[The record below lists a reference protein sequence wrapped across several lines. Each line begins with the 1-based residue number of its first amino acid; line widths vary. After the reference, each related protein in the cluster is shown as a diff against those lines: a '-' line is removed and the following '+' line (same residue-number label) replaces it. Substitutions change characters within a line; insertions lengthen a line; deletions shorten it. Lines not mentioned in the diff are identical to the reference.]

1 MVWTTAVGQIEDQK
15 KREADKKGIKGYKN
29 AKKTFGNGFVPRNY
43 EDIRV
48 VAL

>member
-1 MVWTTAVGQIEDQK
+1 MRTK

-43 EDIRV
+43 EDIMV
-48 VAL
+48 VALVFSPFFC